1 MATGPG
7 GGSRQIGG
15 AHVTLSIDDRLYYQ
29 KLNQA
34 AAALK
39 QLVQSLGSTSGLRSM
54 QQGLVN
60 TTNRWWLMNQA
71 IQRTTQSIDQA
82 TAAAVRFNAAMRG
95 QPTSQ
100 AAQVIRAQASAQAQ
114 LIRANA
120 YAQAQAALAAQRSSR
135 TRPGVPAIPGS
146 DPVTLGDRIAFG
158 GQAFLRDL
166 ATKIRQ
172 FGKDVGAFGQ
182 SGVHYFSGL
191 SASIAGAGGNLGM
204 TRGWITSFR
213 GFLKSISQIGA
224 NWSNDLFDLNRR
236 ILSFD
241 FRGGFSGKI
250 ASAIQNVAHVVN
262 DAGERIFQSLSSRGF
277 HGLAAAVDS
286 AFGTMTT
293 GLFKLGVEFWGISN
307 RFKGPWQRL
316 AGIAAGTG
324 TAIGQVA
331 AAVSTFG
338 ERMAIGLRS
347 ITQKLPAPWQH
358 LSSFVG
364 QLGSLSGSLSSFIQI
379 NSTRIAAGFRA
390 ASQQFGR
397 LAPAFN
403 AFGSMATTTGS
414 ALWTGIRAATSAGM
428 TVVRGAMSAF
438 GSVMRTSFGLL
449 ASGLRS
455 IANTVLGGVG
465 AAFRNIGS
473 LGALGAGI
481 AGGFSLLYIHRQVVD
496 MERELTRLRRTT
508 GATAAE
514 IQQLSRSFNDMGTT
528 LAGVD
533 LNKILELAVMGAR
546 LGVPREQ
553 LNLFT
558 RDLSKVAAVLEDI
571 PIDEAATR
579 FSGLI
584 SVFELQYTDTIKL
597 ASALNAL
604 DISSNAAARD
614 ILDIAGRMSGA
625 ASTIGLTAQQTLALA
640 TAMRQARVPIETAG
654 TAMGQI
660 LGRMT
665 GRDLPEFARLAGMSA
680 RAFQQLLGQDAL
692 AALVKVE
699 QGLGR
704 LGAIER
710 FRALDQLHL
719 DGQRVRLVMLQL
731 VPVLD
736 ELGKYLGIANEEWRT
751 TGSIMSGFR
760 LQAETSSAMFTRMW
774 NNIQLVA
781 VALGHA
787 LLPVMKGVSNA
798 ISNMAYDITEFLN
811 QRGDR
816 MRAWGERMARVF
828 ETLGAVT
835 RVNWGDV
842 GAVLMAAFNDLWGQI
857 QSRVDQLW
865 NQVKKNFFWLRDNIP
880 TLASNAFG
888 NLIAMATRAVMA
900 VLPAIQ
906 AMITNAIMAVA
917 RAVVAALP
925 AAIRGLVNVPAL
937 APVAA
942 GKIANPQQVPWL
954 QGVQAPPGIGV
965 PGLQM
970 PGVLGMIP
978 GMFGLGADQQRKDLV
993 RRQAL
998 GALQDMVA
1006 RFLGTPIPAW
1016 AVWQPWPPCRTLERV
1031 LVAFL
1036 EAVAVVAGS
1045 AALARRWP
1053 VAAWE
1058 VSVPRWVRIP

>member
-15 AHVTLSIDDRLYYQ
+15 AHVTLSINDRQYYQ
-29 KLNQA
+29 QLLQAQRGLAQWASNAGSVLNNFNFSP
-34 AAALK
+34 
-39 QLVQSLGSTSGLRSM
+39 LVNGLR
-54 QQGLVN
+54 N
-60 TTNRWWLMNQA
+60 ATNRWYLLDQA
-71 IQRTTQSIDQA
+71 ITRVANSIRAA
-82 TAAAVRFNAAMRG
+82 TRAAVAFNAAIQG
-95 QPTSQ
+95 QASS
-100 AAQVIRAQASAQAQ
+100 AVAKIIRAQAAAQAMAV
-114 LIRANA
+114 RATA
-120 YAQAQAALAAQRSSR
+120 AALAAQQRAQAAAQAAT
-135 TRPGVPAIPGS
+135 TRASGSAAAQLLRAQQATAIAAVNAVGRVATAV
-146 DPVTLGDRIAFG
+146 VTAPWRAAQGIVTSGIRLLQSLLG
-158 GQAFLRDL
+158 
-166 ATKIRQ
+166 
-172 FGKDVGAFGQ
+172 
-182 SGVHYFSGL
+182 
-191 SASIAGAGGNLGM
+191 
-204 TRGWITSFR
+204 
-213 GFLKSISQIGA
+213 
-224 NWSNDLFDLNRR
+224 R
-236 ILSFD
+236 ILSIGPSLG
-241 FRGGFSGKI
+241 RIGG
-250 ASAIQNVAHVVN
+250 
-262 DAGERIFQSLSSRGF
+262 
-277 HGLAAAVDS
+277 
-286 AFGTMTT
+286 
-293 GLFKLGVEFWGISN
+293 
-307 RFKGPWQRL
+307 
-316 AGIAAGTG
+316 
-324 TAIGQVA
+324 
-331 AAVSTFG
+331 
-338 ERMAIGLRS
+338 
-347 ITQKLPAPWQH
+347 
-358 LSSFVG
+358 
-364 QLGSLSGSLSSFIQI
+364 
-379 NSTRIAAGFRA
+379 
-390 ASQQFGR
+390 
-397 LAPAFN
+397 
-403 AFGSMATTTGS
+403 
-414 ALWTGIRAATSAGM
+414 
-428 TVVRGAMSAF
+428 
-438 GSVMRTSFGLL
+438 
-449 ASGLRS
+449 
-455 IANTVLGGVG
+455 
-465 AAFRNIGS
+465 
-473 LGALGAGI
+473 LGALTVGV
-481 AGGFSLLYIHRQVVD
+481 AGGFSLLYIHRQIVD

-533 LNKILELAVMGAR
+533 LNKILELAIMGAR

-571 PIDEAATR
+571 PIDEATTR

-604 DISSNAAARD
+604 DIASNAAAGD
-614 ILDIAGRMSGA
+614 ILNIAGRMSGA
-625 ASTIGLTAQQTLALA
+625 ASTIGMTAQQTLALA

-751 TGSIMSGFR
+751 TNSIMAGFR
-760 LQAETSSAMFTRMW
+760 LQAETASAMFTRMW

-798 ISNMAYDITEFLN
+798 ISNMAYDITDFLN

-842 GAVLMAAFNDLWGQI
+842 GAVLMATFNDLWGQI
-857 QSRVDQLW
+857 KDRVSALWDQAKQNLFW
-865 NQVKKNFFWLRDNIP
+865 YWGNFLK
-880 TLASNAFG
+880 LALNAF
-888 NLIAMATRAVMA
+888 NNIRAMAVGAIAA
-900 VLPAIQ
+900 VLPLIQ
-906 AMITNAIMAVA
+906 SMITNAIMAVVRSVA
-917 RAVVAALP
+917 AALP
-925 AAIRGLVNVPAL
+925 AALRAMVNFKALANVPQAIL
-937 APVAA
+937 KP
-942 GKIANPQQVPWL
+942 PQMVPWL
-954 QGVQAPPGIGV
+954 QGIKPPPGFGV
-965 PGLQM
+965 PGIQM

-1006 RFLGTPIPAW
+1006 RFLGGRGGRGNADPGMG
-1016 AVWQPWPPCRTLERV
+1016 RL
-1031 LVAFL
+1031 
-1036 EAVAVVAGS
+1036 
-1045 AALARRWP
+1045 AALAAMQDAGEDAGGLPGGGGGGGGFGGFGQAMAGGGMGGVRRPLGPDPIGANRMALGMVGLGFGGMVNNPHLRRIELDAWRAKMGMRRP
-1053 VAAWE
+1053 GRVNLMEMMGAQNPLLMGRRQFNQDRMARMALQRQHRMDLLRRNENRLLGRDPRRLDWRQRQIDMMQRRMGLPRAWLGALPDAAMRAAE
-1058 VSVPRWVRIP
+1058 QANRAAGVREWGETTAGRIIGLLEKIEQRIGIPLLD